1 MASCDEMLP
10 FYGPVQGV
18 VPSSDDLLPPALVKE
33 IEKWTPVPGVD
44 INSADGKTM
53 RNDKFEEACQTLFQ
67 PNRFYVNMQQ
77 LEQVAHSLV
86 SLWGK
91 ESEGSKRKAVLINK
105 HKVTIQCSFVV
116 WQMHL
121 VPVKGKGKGE
131 AYRIMTGLDLEEP
144 GLQVIK
150 IRDSKGHKQSN
161 PWYPATPK
169 SEKVPIK
176 SEKDQPYGPSDAEL
190 SDETEKSGKQSPRS
204 VSPTEHDG
212 KKDIRKPNK
221 PREPTG
227 GQKKDTGQSQGLDR
241 KPPGQG
247 KRGSSSASSPFFREP
262 SHTNDVVIISKDGD
276 RIPAQKSVLAAASPT
291 LKQIFEFGGALS
303 VLKWPDYPTRVVR
316 AAIEF
321 TTASSSNPVDGEVVA
336 TLRSDLELCMRLASE
351 YELVKFQ
358 RLGHQ
363 ALQNRL
369 SIGNLKTALLEAQK
383 TNDQTLK
390 QGCFK
395 FIQQHAHAVL
405 TDKNIVRLAIDMPEL
420 WDELV
425 RALLDSTGPAESRQ
439 AATREQSGTET
450 TSQSGHATSNER
462 QAEPSRGETSK
473 RSRNELSSPVPRG
486 KGNEHSTSN
495 KRRRSRNEEEK
506 AWNLEGRP
514 TQDEERIVCN
524 TELLSRSPVDGLVGK
539 NYN

>member
-1 MASCDEMLP
+1 MTTCDEMLP

-18 VPSSDDLLPPALVKE
+18 VPSSDDLLPPAFIKE

-44 INSADGKTM
+44 INSDGKTM

-77 LEQVAHSLV
+77 LKQVAHRLV

-91 ESEGSKRKAVLINK
+91 ESEESKREAVRINT
-105 HKVTIQCSFVV
+105 HKVTIQCSFVL

-131 AYRIMTGLDLEEP
+131 AYRVMTGLNLETP
-144 GLQVIK
+144 GLQVIR

-161 PWYPATPK
+161 PWYAATPK
-169 SEKVPIK
+169 SRKVATK
-176 SEKDQPYGPSDAEL
+176 SEKDQPYGPSDAAL
-190 SDETEKSGKQSPRS
+190 SKATEKSGKPSPRS
-204 VSPTEHDG
+204 VTQGQSLFSAN
-212 KKDIRKPNK
+212 RKPDK
-221 PREPTG
+221 PRESTD
-227 GQKKDTGQSQGLDR
+227 GQKKATGQSQGLDGNS
-241 KPPGQG
+241 PGQG
-247 KRGSSSASSPFFREP
+247 KRARSSASSPFFQKP
-262 SHTNDVVIISKDGD
+262 SHSNDVVIISKDGD
-276 RIPAQKSVLAAASPT
+276 HIPAQKSMLAAASPT

-303 VLKWPDYPTRVVR
+303 VLKWTDYPTRVVR

-321 TTASSSNPVDGEVVA
+321 TTASSSNPVDGEVLT

-358 RLGHQ
+358 RLGHN

-369 SIGNLKTALLEAQK
+369 SIGNFETALLEAQK

-390 QGCFK
+390 QGCLK
-395 FIQQHAHAVL
+395 FVQQHAHAVL
-405 TDKNIVRLAIDMPEL
+405 TDKNIVRLAIDRPEL

-425 RALLDSTGPAESRQ
+425 RASIGSTGPAKSRQ

-450 TSQSGHATSNER
+450 TRRSGHATSNER

-486 KGNEHSTSN
+486 KLNEHATSN
-495 KRRRSRNEEEK
+495 KRRKSSNEEE
-506 AWNLEGRP
+506 
-514 TQDEERIVCN
+514 I
-524 TELLSRSPVDGLVGK
+524 VDGQAFFLALEK
-539 NYN
+539 